1 MNEMIS
7 PLANVD
13 AAWLKMEDPTNR
25 MMVTGVLTFP
35 RPIDHVR
42 LQGLVESRLLQIERF
57 RQRVARPS
65 LPFAPSYWEFDPY
78 FDLNAHLHHVG
89 LPHPRDRW
97 ALQELVSH
105 LMSTGLDFS
114 KPLWQI
120 HVVDGYNR
128 DGYSRDGSGQ
138 GGALIVR
145 LHHALADGMALFGV
159 LLALAEMSPDAPP
172 PNGQPEVTESA
183 NGVEPPSGRRGSWE
197 ALQQRAAGMVDKGV
211 GAGRRALVEGLDIY
225 LNNDRPR
232 QLAEGA
238 ADYAHAASKIVLR
251 APDPATIF
259 KGKLGVAK
267 RAVWSRPLPLGE
279 LKAMR
284 QALGVTVN
292 DLMIAAVTGGLR
304 RYLEG
309 RGEAAV
315 DFRAA
320 VPVNLRGAAEMGDLG
335 NKFGF
340 VFLDLPVA
348 TVDMPRRLA
357 LIHYRMEALKE
368 SREAPASFDMLRAI
382 GFSPQMVQ
390 EAAVRILG
398 TKATAMLTN
407 LPGPPV
413 PLYLAGQPIESMMF
427 WLPPSG
433 RLGLSLSILSYA
445 GQVFAGIAADA
456 SLVPDPDEILLGFYA
471 EYDELLGMI

>member
-1 MNEMIS
+1 MNELIA

-35 RPIDHVR
+35 RPIDHAR
-42 LQGLVESRLLQIERF
+42 FQGLVESRLLQIERF

-65 LPFAPSYWEFDPY
+65 LPFAPAYWEFDPY

-89 LPHPRDRW
+89 LPHPRDRR

-114 KPLWQI
+114 KPLWQF
-120 HVVDGYNR
+120 HVV
-128 DGYSRDGSGQ
+128 DGYSRDGSGA

-145 LHHALADGMALFGV
+145 AHHALADGMALIGL
-159 LLALAEMSPDAPP
+159 LLALTEMSPDASPP
-172 PNGQPEVTESA
+172 ADRPASAATSNGLT
-183 NGVEPPSGRRGSWE
+183 PSGRRGSWE
-197 ALQQRAAGMVDKGV
+197 ALQQRAAGMMGKGV
-211 GAGRRALVEGLDIY
+211 DAGRRAMIEGLDSY
-225 LNNDRPR
+225 LNHDRPR

-238 ADYAHAASKIVLR
+238 ADYTHAASKLVLR
-251 APDPATIF
+251 APDSTTIY

-267 RAVWSRPLPLGE
+267 RAVWSRPLPLSE
-279 LKAMR
+279 VKAMR
-284 QALGVTVN
+284 KALGVTVN

-320 VPVNLRGAAEMGDLG
+320 VPVNLRGADEMGDLG

-340 VFLDLPVA
+340 AFLDLPVA

-357 LIHYRMEALKE
+357 LIHYRMEALQE
-368 SREAPASFDMLRAI
+368 SKEAPVSFDMLGAM
-382 GFSPQMVQ
+382 GFSTQMVQ
-390 EAAVRILG
+390 AAAMRMIG
-398 TKATAMLTN
+398 SKATTLLTH
-407 LPGPPV
+407 LPGPPI
-413 PLYLAGQPIESMMF
+413 PLYLAGQPIESLMF

-445 GQVFAGIAADA
+445 GNIFVGIASDA
-456 SLVPDPDEILLGFYA
+456 RLVPDPDEILLGFYA